1 MGTGTGDLDFAV
13 ATVTALWPGSRASLR
28 RGWAAGQHRSC
39 SYLLLPS
46 ADRIRVIAPS
56 APRRV
61 AAAGLAPNS
70 APVTLRQRAVREA
83 GRWGLLL
90 GLGGLAPHQ
99 LEVTPADPP
108 EPSIQDLLAGL
119 LGQPVQL
126 TIGLGTARAN
136 RKPVLRVLDSTGR
149 NTIAFAK
156 VGVTDFTRSLV
167 QREAESLRRLQ
178 EHRWRAFSCPEVIG
192 FEDFNS
198 CTVLLMSALPRRGTT
213 GMPDPVDRRALI
225 EELSAAFGVRD
236 DAVRGGDFVEGL
248 RRRLAHADT
257 DPLVGRLGHALDAFE
272 LQFAGHH
279 QRLGAWHGDF
289 TPWNMM
295 SVGGRTWLWDWE
307 QFALDVPTGLDELH
321 YCVNSVTHRRGFTQE
336 SILSGLDVATWP
348 QADHEE
354 ARMARAAYLAIICT
368 RYVTASRQQGGEV
381 IIPEGDAALAALGTV
396 LGLSGDD
403 GGGT

>member
-1 MGTGTGDLDFAV
+1 
-13 ATVTALWPGSRASLR
+13 
-28 RGWAAGQHRSC
+28 
-39 SYLLLPS
+39 
-46 ADRIRVIAPS
+46 
-56 APRRV
+56 
-61 AAAGLAPNS
+61 
-70 APVTLRQRAVREA
+70 
-83 GRWGLLL
+83 
-90 GLGGLAPHQ
+90 
-99 LEVTPADPP
+99 
-108 EPSIQDLLAGL
+108 
-119 LGQPVQL
+119 
-126 TIGLGTARAN
+126 
-136 RKPVLRVLDSTGR
+136 
-149 NTIAFAK
+149 
-156 VGVTDFTRSLV
+156 
-167 QREAESLRRLQ
+167 
-178 EHRWRAFSCPEVIG
+178 
-192 FEDFNS
+192 
-198 CTVLLMSALPRRGTT
+198 
-213 GMPDPVDRRALI
+213 MPDPVDRRALI

-248 RRRLAHADT
+248 RRQLAHADT
-257 DPLVGRLGHALDAFE
+257 DALVGRLGDALDAFE

-336 SILSGLDVATWP
+336 SILSGLDEATWP

-354 ARMARAAYLAIICT
+354 TRMARAAYLAIICT

-381 IIPEGDAALAALGTV
+381 IIPEATAALAALGTV